1 MSGFVLEVKN
11 DKMKMF
17 INVYCLALGLSF
29 TEEDKVKMKSIHPGQ
44 PLPARHL
51 GGDRGDWPHRLGEG
65 QTWEENK
72 QNTGFN
78 AGAESLTSDSIK
90 TQSRPRP
97 VPASSKVTVERGDR
111 SKVTM

>member
-29 TEEDKVKMKSIHPGQ
+29 SEEDKVKMKSI
-44 PLPARHL
+44 LPARQL
-51 GGDRGDWPHRLGEG
+51 RGDRGDWPHRLGEG

-72 QNTGFN
+72 HNTGFN
-78 AGAESLTSDSIK
+78 AGAESLTSHSIE
-90 TQSRPRP
+90 TQSRPQP

-111 SKVTM
+111 SKVTI